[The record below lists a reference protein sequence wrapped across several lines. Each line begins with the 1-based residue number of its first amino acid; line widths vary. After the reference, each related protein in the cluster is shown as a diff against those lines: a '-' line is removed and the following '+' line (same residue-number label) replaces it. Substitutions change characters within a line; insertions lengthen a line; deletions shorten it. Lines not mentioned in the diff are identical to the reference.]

1 LLISEKIKKNIFQ
14 RIKKM
19 SHFQS
24 YSYVSSNV
32 NGKQNELFLHQTK
45 NDKEDKKNFVA
56 KKSEQGKYAKTLRG
70 KSRNDEKWTIQQEG
84 QKASIDKPFQDF
96 ENWFPQTP
104 NFTNLLQHPM
114 INHQSMLLPQ
124 LAQQQPSSPN
134 AMITYST
141 PTNSSYNPFDH
152 DFFKN

>member
-1 LLISEKIKKNIFQ
+1 
-14 RIKKM
+14 M

-56 KKSEQGKYAKTLRG
+56 KKSEQGKNIKTLRG

-84 QKASIDKPFQDF
+84 QKASIDKPFEDF
-96 ENWFPQTP
+96 ENWFPQTT
-104 NFTNLLQHPM
+104 NFGNFFQHPM
-114 INHQSMLLPQ
+114 QFPHFSQLPHF
-124 LAQQQPSSPN
+124 AQQQHSDD
-134 AMITYST
+134 AMITYSSPHT
-141 PTNSSYNPFDH
+141 TDYNPFNH

>member
-1 LLISEKIKKNIFQ
+1 
-14 RIKKM
+14 M

-56 KKSEQGKYAKTLRG
+56 KKSEQGKNIKTLRG

-84 QKASIDKPFQDF
+84 QKSSIDKPFEDF
-96 ENWFPQTP
+96 ENWFPQAS
-104 NFTNLLQHPM
+104 FGNLIHPM
-114 INHQSMLLPQ
+114 QFPQLTSLPQ
-124 LAQQQPSSPN
+124 LSQLPQFAKQHSDD

-141 PTNSSYNPFDH
+141 PNNSSYNPFDH

>member
-1 LLISEKIKKNIFQ
+1 
-14 RIKKM
+14 M

-56 KKSEQGKYAKTLRG
+56 KKSVQGKNIKTLRG
-70 KSRNDEKWTIQQEG
+70 KSRNDEKWTIQQDG
-84 QKASIDKPFQDF
+84 QKTILDKPFQDF
-96 ENWFPQTP
+96 ENWFPQAP
-104 NFTNLLQHPM
+104 FGNFLQQHPM
-114 INHQSMLLPQ
+114 LSQEIFPTVAQVSPLPLSHDSQQSNNST
-124 LAQQQPSSPN
+124 LAMP
-134 AMITYST
+134 
-141 PTNSSYNPFDH
+141 SYNPFNH

>member
-1 LLISEKIKKNIFQ
+1 
-14 RIKKM
+14 M

-45 NDKEDKKNFVA
+45 NEKENKKNFVA
-56 KKSEQGKYAKTLRG
+56 KKSEQGKNIKTLRG

-84 QKASIDKPFQDF
+84 QKASIDRPFQDF
-96 ENWFPQTP
+96 ENWFPQ
-104 NFTNLLQHPM
+104 NFGIDNFLQHPLLP
-114 INHQSMLLPQ
+114 HQSLMLQNLAQLPQFPHLPQ
-124 LAQQQPSSPN
+124 LAQQQPSQSKN

-141 PTNSSYNPFDH
+141 PNIPSYNPFDH

>member
-1 LLISEKIKKNIFQ
+1 
-14 RIKKM
+14 M

-56 KKSEQGKYAKTLRG
+56 KKSEQGKNIKTLRG

-84 QKASIDKPFQDF
+84 QKSSIDKPFEDF
-96 ENWFPQTP
+96 ETGFHKH
-104 NFTNLLQHPM
+104 LLA
-114 INHQSMLLPQ
+114 I
-124 LAQQQPSSPN
+124 
-134 AMITYST
+134 
-141 PTNSSYNPFDH
+141 
-152 DFFKN
+152 

>member
-1 LLISEKIKKNIFQ
+1 
-14 RIKKM
+14 M

-56 KKSEQGKYAKTLRG
+56 KKSEQGKNIKTLRG

-84 QKASIDKPFQDF
+84 QKASIDKPFEDF
-96 ENWFPQTP
+96 ENWFPQTL
-104 NFTNLLQHPM
+104 NFGNLLHHPM
-114 INHQSMLLPQ
+114 QFPQLTSLPELSQLPQ
-124 LAQQQPSSPN
+124 FAKQHSDD

-141 PTNSSYNPFDH
+141 PHTTTNNPFDH
-152 DFFKN
+152 EFFKN